1 MLGALCERYGATFLF
16 MSAKLLR
23 TSVSAGMGTAGKPP
37 GLHKHIHQQVEW
49 KVLSLKQGEI
59 GNIYMN
65 IYTTHLG
72 DEMRGHLWR

>member
-1 MLGALCERYGATFLF
+1 MPGALGERYGATFLF
-16 MSAKLLR
+16 MSSELPRA
-23 TSVSAGMGTAGKPP
+23 SVSAVMGTAGKPP
-37 GLHKHIHQQVEW
+37 GLRKHIHQQVEW

-65 IYTTHLG
+65 HLG